1 MLDYQKRVVE
11 ERDELVSKLDRL
23 KTFINSNNDFKDL
36 PQEEQSLL
44 MQQRAAMEGYAQ
56 ILTARISIFPTP
68 AQEIEKLHAEKKQA
82 AEKQA
87 ADAAAKAADAEKA
100 KETKK

>member
-1 MLDYQKRVVE
+1 
-11 ERDELVSKLDRL
+11 
-23 KTFINSNNDFKDL
+23 
-36 PQEEQSLL
+36 

-68 AQEIEKLHAEKKQA
+68 AQEIEKLHAEKKLE

-87 ADAAAKAADAEKA
+87 AEEAAKAAESKVPEP
-100 KETKK
+100 KEIKK